1 MITQIAEDLP
11 EMLDS
16 EVPGFADRPIA
27 IFIPRL
33 LQVWMKVLYSF
44 FVQYILC
51 LESAAIYLTF
61 NLNQ

>member
-1 MITQIAEDLP
+1 MMTQIAEDLP

-33 LQVWMKVLYSF
+33 LQVWMKVLCFLVSI
-44 FVQYILC
+44 ILLVHNQ
-51 LESAAIYLTF
+51 LEYVL
-61 NLNQ
+61 L